1 MTVYNFGT
9 LAVDIHL
16 LKIISNYIAATYA
29 TMSILLAGKLF
40 HANKFR
46 VISDGVWSVVM
57 QHEVT
62 STLLLQLVRQSLCLN
77 MQQEL
82 SGLVQMG
89 IHVCLSLVTL
99 ISANS
104 SKHEGQ
110 TVLQIDMCYF
120 TQSTDREDF

>member
-1 MTVYNFGT
+1 MGC
-9 LAVDIHL
+9 
-16 LKIISNYIAATYA
+16 
-29 TMSILLAGKLF
+29 GQ
-40 HANKFR
+40 
-46 VISDGVWSVVM
+46 WSM

-99 ISANS
+99 LSANS

>member
-99 ISANS
+99 FSANS

-110 TVLQIDMCYF
+110 TVLQIDVLLH
-120 TQSTDREDF
+120 SEH